1 MVRCLYR
8 GTCHLFYNYL
18 RSKRILRRLA
28 GNGVLFVAQ
37 PFIIVIRINQLKGVL
52 WAGFGKS
59 FRKGRFCFGRP
70 FHLFFILGRILI
82 LKNKNISRWNYF
94 NPVVVMVF
102 YFTQFT
108 IKIRD
113 IMSNETNRNIYN
125 LIILDESGSMTSIKP
140 FIISG
145 FNELVQGT
153 KKIQEECPE
162 QQHLISLVSFNSGG
176 IKYLLW
182 NEPVSK
188 LEPINEQ
195 TYKPDDMTPLYDAIG
210 QSVSRLKDT
219 LPSHTPWN
227 VLVTVLT
234 DGEENASREYSGQK
248 IREII
253 ESLKPNGWT
262 FTYIGANHDVEAA
275 AAEMSITNTM
285 DYEASDLGVDVLF
298 NKEIAARSA
307 FSKRVSKNARVS
319 DLNRDFY
326 ESKED

>member
-1 MVRCLYR
+1 ML
-8 GTCHLFYNYL
+8 
-18 RSKRILRRLA
+18 
-28 GNGVLFVAQ
+28 
-37 PFIIVIRINQLKGVL
+37 
-52 WAGFGKS
+52 
-59 FRKGRFCFGRP
+59 
-70 FHLFFILGRILI
+70 
-82 LKNKNISRWNYF
+82 
-94 NPVVVMVF
+94 F

-125 LIILDESGSMTSIKP
+125 LIILDESGSMESIKS

-153 KKIQEECPE
+153 KSIQEESPE
-162 QQHLISLVSFNSGG
+162 QQHLISLVSFNTSG

-195 TYKPDDMTPLYDAIG
+195 TYNPNNMTPLYDAIG
-210 QSVSRLKDT
+210 QSVSRLKEV

-227 VLVTVLT
+227 VLVTILT

-253 ESLKPNGWT
+253 ESLKPNGWV

-275 AAEMSITNTM
+275 AARMSITNTM
-285 DYEASDLGVDVLF
+285 DYEASDFGVDVLF

-307 FSKRVSKNARVS
+307 FSKRVSKNARVG
-319 DLNRDFY
+319 DLNRDYY